1 MVFLV
6 DTPNRQLIDL
16 KQGEG
21 EAESFVTS
29 RLTTVLGALPSYLHG
44 DARTRMEPGLRQAW

>member
-16 KQGEG
+16 KQGE
-21 EAESFVTS
+21 AESFVTS
-29 RLTTVLGALPSYLHG
+29 SLT
-44 DARTRMEPGLRQAW
+44 RTG